1 MSIGEEDKSLALR
14 PSEDPRRK
22 EVLVIS
28 NLSTKE
34 QESRLVILEMVRGVE
49 GQLAELRD
57 IQLPGENKEGHAE
70 TPLLDAFVD
79 GFRMGVIDR
88 GGVLL

>member
-1 MSIGEEDKSLALR
+1 MIVGEEGEPPSSR
-14 PSEDPRRK
+14 PSQDPKRK

-28 NLSTKE
+28 NLSTSE
-34 QESRLVILEMVRGVE
+34 QESRLVIFEMVRDVE

-57 IQLPGENKEGHAE
+57 IQLPGENEESHAE

-88 GGVLL
+88 GAVML

>member
-1 MSIGEEDKSLALR
+1 
-14 PSEDPRRK
+14 
-22 EVLVIS
+22 
-28 NLSTKE
+28 
-34 QESRLVILEMVRGVE
+34 MVRDVE

-57 IQLPGENKEGHAE
+57 IQLPSDNEEGHAE

-88 GGVLL
+88 GAVTL